1 MRLYALG
8 TAVLVGGA
16 GKPGSIAPCK
26 MRYRMVTCNHSVA
39 YSREAAVGTHL
50 GALVVRRSIWIDAK
64 PERVWQEFETF
75 EAMRGW
81 FGTGHTLVSYEP
93 RVGGW
98 VETDPSAVQ
107 GEPLRFAGRVTVF
120 DPPRELTFEQDWIG
134 HGWAAPSLITFRLTP
149 ALGGT
154 LVELLHHGFDRLG
167 PGSAEDHRGFEN
179 GWGMMQL
186 EALLGRV
193 RP

>member
-1 MRLYALG
+1 
-8 TAVLVGGA
+8 
-16 GKPGSIAPCK
+16 
-26 MRYRMVTCNHSVA
+26 MVTQ
-39 YSREAAVGTHL
+39 L
-50 GALVVRRSIWIDAK
+50 GVLVVRRSIWIDAK
-64 PERVWQEFETF
+64 PERVWREFETF

-81 FGTGHTLVSYEP
+81 FGTGHTLVRYEP

-149 ALGGT
+149 AHDGT
-154 LVELLHHGFDRLG
+154 VVELLHHGFDRTG
-167 PGSAEDHRGFEN
+167 AGRAADHRGFEN
-179 GWGMMQL
+179 GWGMLQL

>member
-1 MRLYALG
+1 
-8 TAVLVGGA
+8 
-16 GKPGSIAPCK
+16 
-26 MRYRMVTCNHSVA
+26 
-39 YSREAAVGTHL
+39 VGTQP
-50 GALVVRRSIWIDAK
+50 G
-64 PERVWQEFETF
+64 
-75 EAMRGW
+75 
-81 FGTGHTLVSYEP
+81 
-93 RVGGW
+93 GGW
-98 VETDPSAVQ
+98 VETDPSAVH
-107 GEPLRFAGRVTVF
+107 GEPLTFAGRVTVF